1 MGERTQEQGNAS
13 YRIIWWI
20 VYLLAFIGGPVG
32 VWRSYKHT
40 GDSSSL
46 LKMALPLGI
55 FCVVLIGRLVFLH
68 LTRNMAR
75 MARKEATEGYLC
87 ILPWLIGLVSFT
99 LGPMIFS
106 IYISMC
112 DWDIINAPRFVGL
125 ANFQQALFHDFRFI
139 QALKVTI
146 TYAAFALPLGLT
158 GSLMVALLLNQKVK
172 GMSWFR
178 TIFYI
183 PAILPGI
190 ATAMLWRWI
199 FNPENGILNL
209 ILSTLASPSVRLA
222 GALSIW
228 PVAILIGLA
237 VSAVTGVKAI
247 SIMIRRT
254 ADVWVGI
261 LWLVLALPL
270 GSLIAFAWNTGFRLL
285 KVTFSGP
292 MPLWLADPSWA
303 LPAFVIMSLWG
314 VGGGMIIYLAGLQSI
329 PTQLY
334 EAADIDGANP
344 VQKFRKITL
353 PMVSPTIFFNLVM
366 GVIGSFQVFTSSF
379 VMTQG
384 GPHYATLF
392 YLLYLYQK
400 AFQYFQMGYAASMAW
415 ILFVIILVCTLL
427 VFKSSAGWVY
437 YEGEVKGKR

>member
-1 MGERTQEQGNAS
+1 MNEKTQDKGSAAF
-13 YRIIWWI
+13 RIIWWV
-20 VYLLAFIGGPVG
+20 VYLLAFVVAPIAIT
-32 VWRSYKHT
+32 RLYKQT
-40 GDSSSL
+40 GDSSTL
-46 LKMALPLGI
+46 LKIALPLGV
-55 FCVVLIGRLVFLH
+55 FCVFLIARLVFQYT
-68 LTRNMAR
+68 TRNMTR
-75 MARKEATEGYLC
+75 IARKEATEGYMC
-87 ILPWLIGLVSFT
+87 ILPWLIGFVSFT
-99 LGPMIFS
+99 LGPMLFS

-139 QALKVTI
+139 QALKVTL

-158 GSLMVALLLNQKVK
+158 GALLVALLLNQNVK
-172 GMSWFR
+172 GMSIFR

-209 ILSTLASPSVRLA
+209 IIGAINPRLLPVASVLSL
-222 GALSIW
+222 W
-228 PVAILIGLA
+228 PVAIGVGLIVA
-237 VSAVTGVKAI
+237 VLIVLKGVQI
-247 SIMIRRT
+247 LVRRT
-254 ADVWVGI
+254 ESAWVGVM
-261 LWLVLALPL
+261 WLVLALPI
-270 GSLIAFAWNTGFRLL
+270 GGLITAGWSTGFGLM
-285 KVTFSGP
+285 KVSLAGP
-292 MPLWLADPSWA
+292 LPLWLGDPAWA
-303 LPAFVIMSLWG
+303 LPAFIIMSLWG
-314 VGGGMIIYLAGLQSI
+314 VGGGMIIYLAGLQGI

-344 VQKFRKITL
+344 VEKFRKITL
-353 PMVSPTIFFNLVM
+353 PMLSPTIFFNLVM

-400 AFQYFQMGYAASMAW
+400 AFQYFQMGYAAAMAW
-415 ILFVIILVCTLL
+415 ILFFIILLCTLL

-437 YEGEVKGKR
+437 YEGEVKGRK

>member
-1 MGERTQEQGNAS
+1 MGERIEKGSAV
-13 YRIIWWI
+13 YRVIWWI
-20 VYLLAFIGGPVG
+20 VYLLAFVAAPIAVTKF
-32 VWRSYKHT
+32 YKQT
-40 GDSSSL
+40 GDSAGL
-46 LKMALPLGI
+46 LKMALPLGV
-55 FCVVLIGRLVFLH
+55 FCLFLIGRLVFLYA
-68 LTRNMAR
+68 TRNMSR
-75 MARKEATEGYLC
+75 MARKEATEGYMC
-87 ILPWLIGLVSFT
+87 ILPWLIGFVSFT
-99 LGPMIFS
+99 FGPMLFS

-139 QALKVTI
+139 QALKVTLG
-146 TYAAFALPLGLT
+146 YAAFALPLGLT
-158 GSLMVALLLNQKVK
+158 GSLLVALLLNQNVK

-178 TIFYI
+178 TIFYV

-199 FNPENGILNL
+199 FNPENGILNKILGATNPQFAAMAGVLRPWPFAIAVGL
-209 ILSTLASPSVRLA
+209 I
-222 GALSIW
+222 
-228 PVAILIGLA
+228 VAA
-237 VSAVTGVKAI
+237 VIAVKAI
-247 SIMIRRT
+247 QELKLRT
-254 ADVWVGI
+254 ASSGVSI
-261 LWLVLALPL
+261 LWLVLALPIGGL
-270 GSLIAFAWNTGFRLL
+270 VAFVWNTGFGLL
-285 KVTFSGP
+285 KVSLNGP
-292 MPLWLADPSWA
+292 LPLWLGDPAWA
-303 LPAFVIMSLWG
+303 LPAFILMSLWS

-344 VQKFRKITL
+344 VQKFHKITL
-353 PMVSPTIFFNLVM
+353 PMLSPTIFFNLVM

-415 ILFVIILVCTLL
+415 ILFFIILVCTLL
-427 VFKSSAGWVY
+427 VFKSSSAWVY
-437 YEGEVKGKR
+437 YEGEVKGRR

>member
-1 MGERTQEQGNAS
+1 MGERTDKGS
-13 YRIIWWI
+13 VIHRVIWWV
-20 VYLLAFIGGPVG
+20 VYLLAFIVAPIAI
-32 VWRSYKHT
+32 RTNYQQSR
-40 GDSSSL
+40 DSGTL
-46 LKMALPLGI
+46 LKMALPLGV
-55 FCVVLIGRLVFLH
+55 FCLFLIARLVFLH
-68 LTRNMAR
+68 KTRDMTR
-75 MARKEATEGYLC
+75 MARKEASEGFMC
-87 ILPWLIGLVSFT
+87 ILPWLVGFVSFT
-99 LGPMIFS
+99 LGPMLFS

-199 FNPENGILNL
+199 FNPQYGILNL
-209 ILSTLASPSVRLA
+209 ILGTINPRLIPVA
-222 GALSIW
+222 QVLSLW
-228 PVAILIGLA
+228 PVAIVAGLVVAAMIVIKA
-237 VSAVTGVKAI
+237 VQILT
-247 SIMIRRT
+247 RRT
-254 ADVWVGI
+254 ASAWVGV
-261 LWLVLALPL
+261 LWLVLALPIGGL
-270 GSLIAFAWNTGFRLL
+270 TAAAWNTGFGLL
-285 KVTFSGP
+285 RVSLGGTL
-292 MPLWLADPSWA
+292 PLWLGDPNWV
-303 LPAFVIMSLWG
+303 LPAFILMSLWG

-384 GPHYATLF
+384 GPHYGSLF

-437 YEGEVKGKR
+437 YEGEVKGRR